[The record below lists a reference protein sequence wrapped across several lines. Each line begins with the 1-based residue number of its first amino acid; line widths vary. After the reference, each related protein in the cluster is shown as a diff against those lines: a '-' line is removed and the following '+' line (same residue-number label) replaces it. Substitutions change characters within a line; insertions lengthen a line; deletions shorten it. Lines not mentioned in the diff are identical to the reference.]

1 MRHRNLRAGRDSGI
15 RRLSRLT
22 WRATLLSV
30 VTAFGMATLF
40 AKTAQSVVDHFQRG
54 CHSAISR
61 DKGAG
66 TAAVRQ
72 RD

>member
-40 AKTAQSVVDHFQRG
+40 AKTAQSLYPALAD
-54 CHSAISR
+54 
-61 DKGAG
+61 
-66 TAAVRQ
+66 
-72 RD
+72 